1 MNCDGPFCSIQ
12 CLEQEEQRMSFSL
25 ISNEVPIKGREDA
38 PKGRV
43 AKLPRILRPGAVIQA
58 LPAKPSLKIPL
69 NYSLIESTYR
79 HIQLPFDLQKSNL

>member
-1 MNCDGPFCSIQ
+1 MNCDGPFCSMR

-43 AKLPRILRPGAVIQA
+43 ARLPESSAPGLSSKL
-58 LPAKPSLKIPL
+58 
-69 NYSLIESTYR
+69 Y
-79 HIQLPFDLQKSNL
+79 